1 LEFSKR
7 GFFLFYLVSIMT
19 NSKNSQP
26 FGAVMLDIAGTTLT
40 DSEREILNHPNTGA
54 VILFARN
61 YENPEQIAALIQE
74 IRAARNGEILI
85 AVDQEGGRVQR
96 FQNSFTRLPP
106 AALYENEPEV
116 AEVAGWLM
124 AAELLAVG
132 VDFSFAPVLDV
143 DCGVSNIIGNRAF
156 SRNAEKVTQLASD
169 FRRGMARAGMAATG
183 KHFPGHG
190 AVALDSHLTLPIDE
204 RDLGTIR
211 KHDLQPFRQLI
222 AEGLEGIMPA
232 HVLYSQIDAQPA
244 GFSNFW
250 IQHILREELGFD
262 GVVFSDDLSMEGA
275 ASVGDFSK
283 RATVA
288 LQAGCDMVLVCN
300 NPTAAAE
307 VLEALPIENNSDRER
322 RLQKMC
328 GQFSLNREQ
337 LQASKKWQQAAFLV
351 QDFTKRYS

>member
-1 LEFSKR
+1 
-7 GFFLFYLVSIMT
+7 M
-19 NSKNSQP
+19 NQNQP
-26 FGAVMLDIAGTTLT
+26 FGAVMLDIAGKILT
-40 DSEREILNHPNTGA
+40 DSEREILNHPNVGA

-61 YENPEQIAALIQE
+61 YESPEQVAALIQE

-96 FQNSFTRLPP
+96 FQNGFTRLPS
-106 AALYENEPEV
+106 AALYENEPEI

-143 DCGVSNIIGNRAF
+143 DCGVSTIIGNRAF
-156 SRNAEKVTQLASD
+156 SQNSEKVTQLASD
-169 FRRGMARAGMAATG
+169 FRRGMNRAGMAATG

-204 RDLGTIR
+204 RDLDALR
-211 KHDLQPFRQLI
+211 DSDLQPFRQLI
-222 AEGLEGIMPA
+222 SEGLEGIMPA

-244 GFSNFW
+244 GFSAFW
-250 IQHILREELGFD
+250 IQQILRDELRFD

-283 RATVA
+283 RAQVA

-300 NPTAAAE
+300 NPAAAVE
-307 VLEALPIENNSDRER
+307 VLNFLPIENNPDRER
-322 RLQKMC
+322 RLQKMR
-328 GQFSLNREQ
+328 GQFSGNREQ
-337 LQASKKWQQAAFLV
+337 LKASKKWQQAVFLL
-351 QDFTKRYS
+351 QNFTKNYA